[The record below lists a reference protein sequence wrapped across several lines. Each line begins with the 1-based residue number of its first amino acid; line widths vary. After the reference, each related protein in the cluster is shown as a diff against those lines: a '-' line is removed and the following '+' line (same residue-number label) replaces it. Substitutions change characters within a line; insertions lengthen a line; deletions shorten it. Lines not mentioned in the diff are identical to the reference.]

1 MQMHPNVEPFAFLLG
16 TWSGEGVGEYPTI
29 STFGYA
35 ETITFSHVGKPFM
48 AYSQR
53 TNALDDSR
61 GLHVEV
67 GYWRFP
73 SPQKVELV
81 VAHPTG
87 IVEVEAGDFVRA
99 RNGGVIRLETTTIGL
114 TATAK
119 SVTALHR
126 TFEIDGDVMRYTVA
140 MGAVGLPLQ
149 HHLAATLTRQ
159 P

>member
-1 MQMHPNVEPFAFLLG
+1 MQIHPNVEPFEFLLG
-16 TWSGEGVGEYPTI
+16 TWIGEGVGEYPTI
-29 STFGYA
+29 STFGYV
-35 ETITFSHVGKPFM
+35 ETVTFSHVGKPFM

-73 SPQKVELV
+73 SPQTVELV

-87 IVEVEAGDFVRA
+87 IIEVEQGTFVPA
-99 RNGGVIRLETTTIGL
+99 PAGGVIRLEATTVGL

-119 SVTALHR
+119 SVTALQR